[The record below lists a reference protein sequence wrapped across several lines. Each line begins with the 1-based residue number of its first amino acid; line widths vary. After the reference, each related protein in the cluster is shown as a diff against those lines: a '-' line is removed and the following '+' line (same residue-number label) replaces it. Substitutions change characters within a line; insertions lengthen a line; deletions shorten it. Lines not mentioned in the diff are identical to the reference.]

1 MLQGSFIM
9 QCTLKNGTLE
19 SSSEE
24 LGCTKNG
31 IMGKACCCINICAVE
46 FRITPAKPRK
56 EVSFSFYFYNLY
68 FWEVNVLDSILTYD
82 RFSHCR
88 TLLQGKPM
96 QAKMSH
102 SGLPGEQA

>member
-46 FRITPAKPRK
+46 FCITPAKPRK
-56 EVSFSFYFYNLY
+56 EVSFSFSFYNFIFLGSKC
-68 FWEVNVLDSILTYD
+68 FGFDSNLW
-82 RFSHCR
+82 
-88 TLLQGKPM
+88 
-96 QAKMSH
+96 
-102 SGLPGEQA
+102 